1 MFIGR
6 ESEMKF
12 LNERY
17 QSPNA
22 ELIVLY
28 GRRRVGKTEL
38 IKEFCKDKNHIFY
51 LCNEYTNN
59 VQLANF
65 SKKILG
71 YTTNNLISDSFSD
84 WERAFN
90 YLGEL
95 SSDEKIVIVID
106 EFPYMVKGDKSI
118 PSILQGIW
126 DHNWYRDFYFYKD
139 IKLALNSA

>member
-6 ESEMKF
+6 ESELKF
-12 LNERY
+12 LNDRY
-17 QSPNA
+17 KSPNA

-71 YTTNNLISDSFSD
+71 YSTNNLISDSFSD

-95 SSDEKIVIVID
+95 SSDEKIIIVID
-106 EFPYMVKGDKSI
+106 EFPYIVQENPTINVDF
-118 PSILQGIW
+118 QF
-126 DHNWYRDFYFYKD
+126 YRLK
-139 IKLALNSA
+139 A